1 MKIGA
6 NYGTSG
12 GPGYH
17 LAALLYGSHQWKGF
31 RTALAEEILRR
42 LADFPES
49 SARPLVLVGPSGGYC
64 ISTKLLERTGPILA
78 VDVDPWARFAFF
90 LGHFTARKRITWL
103 REDFFDGLAR
113 ADWSLKR
120 WYLSRVKGA
129 RAGDATPAD
138 REPIF
143 LFANLLGQLEFIY
156 PERTV
161 EKIERGLSQAFERAK
176 LENISWVSVHDRLAF
191 PAGNLKSSDET
202 ILMRANRRLATLEL
216 ANRFGTAV
224 EIEEH
229 RMGAWAERG
238 RGDYAYLAWP
248 LTRTSVQIAE
258 VTSSSH
264 LGS

>member
-1 MKIGA
+1 MKMEA

-17 LAALLYGSHQWKGF
+17 LAALLFGTRRWKGF
-31 RTALAEEILRR
+31 RTALGEELLRR
-42 LADFPES
+42 LSEFPDS

-64 ISTKLLERTGPILA
+64 ISTKILERTGPILA
-78 VDVDPWARFAFF
+78 IDVDPWAKIAFF
-90 LGHFTARKRITWL
+90 FGHLSAGLRVGWR
-103 REDFFDGLAR
+103 REDFFDGLSR
-113 ADWSLKR
+113 AEWSLKR
-120 WYLSRVKGA
+120 WFLSRAQGPH
-129 RAGDATPAD
+129 AGDANLAERD
-138 REPIF
+138 PIF

-176 LENISWVSVHDRLAF
+176 LEGVSWVSVHDRLSF
-191 PAGNLKSSDET
+191 PASELTSAEQ
-202 ILMRANRRLATLEL
+202 ILMRSNRRLSTLEL
-216 ANRFGTAV
+216 ANRFGKAV
-224 EIEEH
+224 EVEEH

-248 LTRTSVQIAE
+248 LTRKSVQIAE

-264 LGS
+264 